1 MACYSPE
8 LSASGSL
15 TIGAPAQMD
24 SFIERTNI
32 AHYKELLK
40 DEIDPAKRKI
50 LLELLA
56 EEEAKQA
63 NHFKPRA

>member
-1 MACYSPE
+1 
-8 LSASGSL
+8 
-15 TIGAPAQMD
+15 MD